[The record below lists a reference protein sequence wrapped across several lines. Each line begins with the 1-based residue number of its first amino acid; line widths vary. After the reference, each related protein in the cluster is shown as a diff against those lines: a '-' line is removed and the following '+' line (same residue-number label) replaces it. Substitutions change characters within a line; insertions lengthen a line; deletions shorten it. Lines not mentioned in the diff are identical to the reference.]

1 MIKFSAITNFNAR
14 IAALK
19 DVRRGV
25 YATVEDEILSSF
37 KGLTIEQ
44 IRQNRDMILFND
56 DYIVIKLRIP
66 DKKHRLSKKDGYRL
80 IYLVYKETEEVIF
93 LDVYPKNGLSQQL
106 DIDDKQLVDLVNQL
120 ADEREKG
127 LLTPFKIEPLNSPR
141 NNDLH
146 RG

>member
-1 MIKFSAITNFNAR
+1 MITFSATTNFNAR
-14 IAALK
+14 IADLK

-25 YATVEDEILSSF
+25 YATVEDEISASF

-56 DYIVIKLRIP
+56 EYIVIKLRMP

-80 IYLVYKETEEVIF
+80 IYLVYKDTEEVIF
-93 LDVYPKNGLSQQL
+93 LDIYPKNGPSQQL
-106 DIDDKQLVDLVNQL
+106 DIDDKQLVELVCQL

-127 LLTPFKIEPLNSPR
+127 LLTPFEIK
-141 NNDLH
+141 
-146 RG
+146 